1 VPTTGTHQL
10 AGLLGSLGACGVLVA
25 AASLLLGWEGLIAF
39 AVLLLAGEYVGAL
52 YARGGRPDRW
62 SLLEAVGLLAL
73 AELCAWSIQLRIKVA
88 QERAVVLARLGS
100 VAALLAGS
108 AVAAALV
115 LATIGLPRARGI
127 EWAAMGTAAAVAVL
141 SVIAVLSRR

>member
-1 VPTTGTHQL
+1 M
-10 AGLLGSLGACGVLVA
+10 
-25 AASLLLGWEGLIAF
+25 
-39 AVLLLAGEYVGAL
+39 
-52 YARGGRPDRW
+52 
-62 SLLEAVGLLAL
+62 
-73 AELCAWSIQLRIKVA
+73 
-88 QERAVVLARLGS
+88 LARLGS